1 MKKYADQ
8 IEPLFAE
15 GAEAAMELVR
25 TMSIDVVVAD
35 MHMPGV
41 DGAMLL
47 GAIKEDFPHIV
58 RIMLCPQSETDSM
71 FVALP
76 VSHQILMKPL
86 DPALL
91 CNSIDRIASL
101 RELLTDSLRKKIG
114 GVHQLPSVP
123 TVYFEMMAAMAK
135 PDVSI
140 QKVARILERDAA
152 MTAKTLQLV
161 NSACFC
167 LSRPITKLDQAA
179 AYLGLE
185 LIRDLSLTVHM
196 FAALEPTARR
206 CGFSFAAEQEH
217 SLMTAKLVKRLVP
230 NSRVAQSAF
239 TAALLHDIG
248 NLVLAVCIPDKFK
261 QVVATCKTTG
271 RPTHE
276 VETELLGVTHAEV
289 GAYLLGLW
297 GVPHPVVEAV
307 AFHHNPSAALER
319 SFDIP
324 TAVSLANG
332 LVEEVTLGR
341 PLPIEPHL
349 ETLKLIDNLPRW
361 RAIAKEELQPA
372 SPIVLA
378 R

>member
-1 MKKYADQ
+1 
-8 IEPLFAE
+8 
-15 GAEAAMELVR
+15 
-25 TMSIDVVVAD
+25 
-35 MHMPGV
+35 
-41 DGAMLL
+41 
-47 GAIKEDFPHIV
+47 
-58 RIMLCPQSETDSM
+58 
-71 FVALP
+71 
-76 VSHQILMKPL
+76 MKPL